1 MPKEKSQEKRKE
13 KLFYSPMD
21 FLKNKCHIE
30 LEGNNTVVLEG
41 SKGVLE
47 YSEECIRISVESYI
61 VSFEGRGLNLKC
73 ISPTALTIKGCVLN
87 ISFSD

>member
-1 MPKEKSQEKRKE
+1 MPKEKSQETRKE

-21 FLKNKCHIE
+21 FLKDKCHIE

-47 YSEECIRISVESYI
+47 YSQECIRVSVDSYI
-61 VSFEGRGLNLKC
+61 VSFQGKGLTLKC
-73 ISPTALTIKGCVLN
+73 ISPTALTIKGSILN